1 MTSINFFRCP
11 FNCTTMFL
19 YLAATKNSQQNIFSL
34 FLLTISFIF
43 GQCYFFFTFFLILEP
58 SIFAFLLSLSDNGWL
73 WEVTGQVWTCT
84 TTSTYFID
92 FTVFPFFV
100 CVLEKGEL
108 DGLSNIINLC
118 SSLFFKYTLWVELKK
133 YFFQGFLSISTNYYI
148 ICKSEFDSKN
158 VILCVIK

>member
-1 MTSINFFRCP
+1 MTSIYFFHARLIAQRC
-11 FNCTTMFL
+11 
-19 YLAATKNSQQNIFSL
+19 SSIWQQQKILNKIFSL
-34 FLLTISFIF
+34 FFANHFFHFRSMLL
-43 GQCYFFFTFFLILEP
+43 FFFTFFLILEP

-118 SSLFFKYTLWVELKK
+118 SSLLIKYTLWVELKNIFSRLFIDK
-133 YFFQGFLSISTNYYI
+133 YKL
-148 ICKSEFDSKN
+148 
-158 VILCVIK
+158 LHHL